1 MLGLFYFAICYW
13 NGVKYGKKR
22 VGISGHYVGTIEE
35 VYNSDEA
42 PNVAEAPE
50 HNLGDMAGVSFTY
63 KM

>member
-1 MLGLFYFAICYW
+1 MEAADIM
-13 NGVKYGKKR
+13 V
-22 VGISGHYVGTIEE
+22 STIEK